1 VIRGY
6 PGRIVLAAMG
16 LAGAT
21 LAHAVSYLLAHRD
34 GHERAAVLAD
44 SGHVY
49 WDTLVH
55 LATFALVAA
64 LFGQVAVVLRGK
76 SRGCRAER
84 ERNLWFDLALAQ
96 CSIFIVVE
104 CLERLLSG
112 TGGPWHEPAFWIA
125 LPLQV
130 AVAAA
135 AALLLKVAALAAVT
149 VARRMRRV
157 LAVDPVTLVP
167 ATRNRGL
174 FTQSVLS
181 HARIRAP
188 PGTVTT

>member
-1 VIRGY
+1 
-6 PGRIVLAAMG
+6 MG

-21 LAHAVSYLLAHRD
+21 LGHAVSYLLAHRD

-44 SGHVY
+44 SGHAY
-49 WDTLVH
+49 WDTWVH
-55 LATFALVAA
+55 FATFALVAA
-64 LFGQVAVVLRGK
+64 LFGHAAVVLRGK
-76 SRGCRAER
+76 NKGRATER

-112 TGGPWHEPAFWIA
+112 AGSPWHEPAFWMA

-135 AALLLKVAALAAVT
+135 AALLLQVAAVASAAVG
-149 VARRMRRV
+149 RRMRGV
-157 LAVDPVTLVP
+157 LALEPVTVVSTTDRRELVS
-167 ATRNRGL
+167 
-174 FTQSVLS
+174 QS
-181 HARIRAP
+181 ARSQGGIRAP
-188 PGTVTT
+188 PRIVTT